1 MSPPNSDGETLT
13 PNVIALEGG
22 VFERKLGYECI
33 TFRNGISAL
42 IEETLGSPLTPCIP
56 WGLNKKVIIYEP
68 GSRLPLG
75 TKSAGILILDFPAS
89 RTVKNKC
96 LLFKPPSLWY
106 FCCSSLNGLRHRYIE
121 RWVLSV
127 LNVNWKIWLGSAFI
141 ILKLPE

>member
-56 WGLNKKVIIYEP
+56 
-68 GSRLPLG
+68 
-75 TKSAGILILDFPAS
+75 
-89 RTVKNKC
+89 
-96 LLFKPPSLWY
+96 
-106 FCCSSLNGLRHRYIE
+106 
-121 RWVLSV
+121 
-127 LNVNWKIWLGSAFI
+127 
-141 ILKLPE
+141 